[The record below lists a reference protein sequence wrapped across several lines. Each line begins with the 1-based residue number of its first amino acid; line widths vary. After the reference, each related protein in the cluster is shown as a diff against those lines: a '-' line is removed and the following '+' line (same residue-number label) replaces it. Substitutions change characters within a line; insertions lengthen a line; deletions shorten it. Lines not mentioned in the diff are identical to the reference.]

1 MLVRKRLYYLKIPV
15 RISTDFTRE
24 FLYMWVLVRKPD
36 GTEKELDLPE
46 DSYIEIGDILEDG
59 SVVLEIRYTDEDD
72 DLTEMGYFSDERDED
87 FL

>member
-1 MLVRKRLYYLKIPV
+1 
-15 RISTDFTRE
+15 
-24 FLYMWVLVRKPD
+24 MWVLVRKPD
-36 GTEKELDLPE
+36 GTEKELDLPK

>member
-1 MLVRKRLYYLKIPV
+1 
-15 RISTDFTRE
+15 
-24 FLYMWVLVRKPD
+24 MWVLVRKPD

-59 SVVLEIRYTDEDD
+59 AVVLEIRYTDEDD
-72 DLTEMGYFSDERDED
+72 DLAEMGYFSDERDED